1 MTLANALR
9 TPDDRFVGLPDFPFE
24 PHYVDT
30 LPGYEGA
37 RAHYLDLGPRDADR
51 TFLCLHGEPTWSYL
65 YRKMI
70 PVLLESG
77 ARVVAPDLFGFGR
90 SDKPIQDSTYT
101 FGFHREFLLR
111 FVEHVARAI
120 SRSSCRIGE
129 ERWDSPCRWTRVSAP
144 TWTG

>member
-1 MTLANALR
+1 MTLAKALR

-70 PVLLESG
+70 PVLLESD
-77 ARVVAPDLFGFGR
+77 ARGR
-90 SDKPIQDSTYT
+90 
-101 FGFHREFLLR
+101 R
-111 FVEHVARAI
+111 
-120 SRSSCRIGE
+120 SRPVRI
-129 ERWDSPCRWTRVSAP
+129 RSI
-144 TWTG
+144 